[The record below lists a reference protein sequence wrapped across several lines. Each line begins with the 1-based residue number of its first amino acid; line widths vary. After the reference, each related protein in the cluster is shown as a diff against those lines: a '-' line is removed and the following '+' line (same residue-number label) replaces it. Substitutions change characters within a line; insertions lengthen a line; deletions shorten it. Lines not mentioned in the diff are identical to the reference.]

1 MDIDKESVSLG
12 ADNFV
17 LRGCKLR
24 NTGHIYG
31 IIVFTGPESKIMQNA
46 AKAQFKFSTLEKM
59 MNHSIVIVLITQII
73 ISLLGSSIGT
83 SWEFENNIAPITP
96 GAENEEA

>member
-1 MDIDKESVSLG
+1 MGLKGKITSELPNNAIYKFEGFMDIDKESVSLG

-31 IIVFTGPESKIMQNA
+31 IIVFTGPESKIM
-46 AKAQFKFSTLEKM
+46 
-59 MNHSIVIVLITQII
+59 
-73 ISLLGSSIGT
+73 
-83 SWEFENNIAPITP
+83 
-96 GAENEEA
+96 